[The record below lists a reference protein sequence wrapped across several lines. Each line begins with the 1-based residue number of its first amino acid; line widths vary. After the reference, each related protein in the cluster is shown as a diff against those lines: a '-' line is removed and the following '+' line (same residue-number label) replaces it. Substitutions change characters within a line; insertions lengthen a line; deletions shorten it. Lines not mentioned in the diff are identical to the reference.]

1 MTEDCGLSPET
12 TRGKKLHFRNDYFRP
27 TPSRVH
33 TIVTKENMAFL
44 SSIET
49 KISFMVGNTENNL
62 EKKKENILPFIC
74 CHFVFMRVSVLGLEL

>member
-62 EKKKENILPFIC
+62 EKKKKIS
-74 CHFVFMRVSVLGLEL
+74 CHLFVTTLYLCEFLCWG